1 MRNRIFIGIIILSCV
16 VALYAGYG
24 RYTVES
30 GYKNVEIT
38 GDLDALK
45 AMADYAGMDTEELIS
60 KYKAEGMNS
69 IAVNEVRLKVLQ
81 SEGKLSYMT
90 RTDAAA
96 LGITSGNLAL
106 KRILAS
112 AEGFLPDSTVI
123 LTGDR
128 SVYEFLA
135 KNLTKRYDGVVYST
149 DGEYYAI
156 AVNKPIKNLET
167 DGLGFDTRDFELV
180 KASGLIPVARIENY
194 EGLRDR
200 DIDEYINMLK
210 SYGIDQ
216 VVFGGDEVLGNEEKI
231 DYAGK
236 RFKEE
241 GIAFGIIELPVD
253 KDYETQE
260 GMSRF
265 AKRAGYNAFKLFSLS
280 EKEMAAYDKIEM
292 ADKWYRAVIDRN
304 VRMIYVRPEI
314 RADKPGEYNVN
325 FYGDTIAVFKG
336 YMDDI
341 GEKIGKI
348 VPFKEYHVPRILQ
361 VVIGLGVVAGSVML
375 LDTLIPLS
383 DMMAH
388 LLMVLGTLITIGTLY
403 SRFFDLGVKALA
415 LASSVVFPSLAMAYI
430 MRVCE
435 KKQGSFISYT
445 VVNFVEASLI
455 SAVGALYIA
464 SIMADSKY
472 LLKLDFFRGVKVS
485 FVAPVV
491 YFLVLYFV
499 RYFRKDLNLRDKI
512 AYILNLNVK
521 VWYVVIAVVAAVV
534 AFIYISRTGNNPA
547 VGVSDLELQFR
558 SLLEHTLVA
567 RPREKEFLVGY
578 PALILMLGFVY
589 QGFKKEWSFVWG
601 IFASIGQLS
610 LVNTFSHLRA
620 PLGISIERTIY
631 GMVLG
636 IIIGFVYFVVA
647 RYILGYLKREW
658 GVEV

>member
-314 RADKPGEYNVN
+314 RADKPGVYNVN

-445 VVNFVEASLI
+445 VVNFVKASLI

-647 RYILGYLKREW
+647 RYILGYLKRKW
-658 GVEV
+658 GVGV

>member
-45 AMADYAGMDTEELIS
+45 AMADYAGMDTKELIS

-445 VVNFVEASLI
+445 VVNFVKASLI